1 MVTFSSNSVN
11 KNFVKYLLFFSLIIL
26 LPTVSFSEINI
37 SKIKNKVYVLNIH
50 GKRFFLSEDNYIR
63 SGDYLSTR
71 EKPATIIFEDN
82 TKICFSSNSS
92 LKVLRNKDKINFK
105 FKKGSILFSIN
116 RKSKDN
122 YNLAFFSYYLDNIKD
137 IIILSKKN
145 NLEII
150 NFKKSLNIFYK
161 NDINK
166 INLPSF
172 TILEL
177 LNNGNVAKKIK
188 ILETKK
194 FSKKFLENCSI
205 KLPKINKSYDKTFKT
220 QYGCVSQN
228 GKLVCG
234 NKYKK

>member
-1 MVTFSSNSVN
+1 MATFSLHPLNN
-11 KNFVKYLLFFSLIIL
+11 NFVKYLIFFSIIVL
-26 LPTVSFSEINI
+26 FPKYCYSEIKI
-37 SKIKNKVYVLNIH
+37 SKIKNKINVLNIH
-50 GKRFFLSEDNYIR
+50 GKRFFLDEETNIK

-71 EKPATIIFEDN
+71 KKPAIIILKDN

-92 LKVLRNKDKINFK
+92 LKVLKNKDKINFE

-116 RKSKDN
+116 KKSKYN
-122 YNLAFFSYYLDNIKD
+122 YKLNFFSYTSENIEE
-137 IIILSKKN
+137 IIIFSKKN

-150 NFKKSLNIFYK
+150 NFKKNINIFYK
-161 NDINK
+161 DDINK

-177 LNNGNVAKKIK
+177 SNNGKIARETK
-188 ILETKK
+188 ILETNN
-194 FSKKFLENCSI
+194 FSKNFLEDCVI
-205 KLPKINKSYDKTFKT
+205 KLPKINKNENKKFNL

-234 NKYKK
+234 NKHN